1 MLHIQPNLLIKMF
14 PQFNT
19 GVIQLTT
26 TADYSTTIDVNNLK
40 EVQIYNQTTL
50 LSDKVQLIVQKV
62 YQPL

>member
-1 MLHIQPNLLIKMF
+1 MF